1 MFETY
6 ALARGTSGR
15 TFVVSVLVHVVAVMA
30 TVTLPLFVIGP
41 EIRPSLR
48 DATEI
53 VFPTRSVESL
63 ITPITP
69 PKTAPKR
76 FAINTP
82 VTPVARPARPAVLRA
97 PQPKLTIDRPETPLI
112 VPQQFELAP
121 PAKPRGLEPAVTRS
135 HPREHTPQVRSGMF
149 VTASASAAVSDAL
162 DEPAPIS
169 SFGTAQRDS
178 LGARWRVASY
188 ERSGFGD
195 VSRRE
200 TPLGYA
206 DVEGRHPDSS
216 TSFGAATVSAA
227 PGSAG
232 KEVRSAGFKQVT
244 AGKTSADP
252 EPEAVSPVESGSVT
266 ILSKPRPR
274 YTEEAR
280 RLRIEGD
287 VHLRVLFQPD
297 ATVSVLQVIEGLG
310 YGLDQNAVRA
320 AREIQFVPAERNG
333 EAVPLVADVL
343 IRFRLAY

>member
-6 ALARGTSGR
+6 ALARGASGR

-30 TVTLPLFVIGP
+30 TVTLPLFVVGP
-41 EIRPSLR
+41 EIHPSLR

-53 VFPTRSVESL
+53 VFPTRSLESL
-63 ITPITP
+63 TAP

-97 PQPKLTIDRPETPLI
+97 PQPKLTIDRPERPLI

-149 VTASASAAVSDAL
+149 VTASASAAVSGAL
-162 DEPAPIS
+162 DEPAPIG
-169 SFGTAQRDS
+169 SFGTAQRGT
-178 LGARWRVASY
+178 LGARWRTASY

-216 TSFGAATVSAA
+216 ASFGAATVSAA

-232 KEVRSAGFKQVT
+232 KEVRNAGFKRVT

-252 EPEAVSPVESGSVT
+252 QPEAVSPVESGGGFSPDSV
-266 ILSKPRPR
+266 
-274 YTEEAR
+274 
-280 RLRIEGD
+280 
-287 VHLRVLFQPD
+287 VVLK
-297 ATVSVLQVIEGLG
+297 VSPV
-310 YGLDQNAVRA
+310 DR
-320 AREIQFVPAERNG
+320 
-333 EAVPLVADVL
+333 
-343 IRFRLAY
+343 